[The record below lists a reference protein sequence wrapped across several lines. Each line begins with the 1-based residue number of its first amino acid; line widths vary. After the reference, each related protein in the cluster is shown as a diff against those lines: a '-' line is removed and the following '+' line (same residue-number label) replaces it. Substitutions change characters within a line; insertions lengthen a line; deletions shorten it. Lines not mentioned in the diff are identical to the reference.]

1 MMGVNSFTD
10 HFELIVREFVS
21 PAHLRVV
28 PCNMQGLLRLMCQVS
43 RSGHVGGFP
52 MDLAF
57 SRRFG
62 HPPRGV
68 GKDEEAAAAN

>member
-1 MMGVNSFTD
+1 
-10 HFELIVREFVS
+10 
-21 PAHLRVV
+21 
-28 PCNMQGLLRLMCQVS
+28 
-43 RSGHVGGFP
+43 